1 MAKTKSTTETAP
13 AQDAE
18 QPTFQEIF
26 EIVVSNFG
34 HVHHEQVKEL
44 FELLNT
50 EKK

>member
-1 MAKTKSTTETAP
+1 MAKTKSTTETAA
-13 AQDAE
+13 AQDAK
-18 QPTFQEIF
+18 QLTFEEIF

-34 HVHHEQVKEL
+34 HVHHEQVQDL